1 MNTVYHCV
9 AAGVS
14 LISTATAQQE
24 GPEFVFSVEL
34 FLCLRRLFA
43 EYIREAGESKLPVI
57 VKRLF
62 VSLVMNGQLV

>member
-24 GPEFVFSVEL
+24 GPEFVFSVQL
-34 FLCLRRLFA
+34 FLCLRRLFG
-43 EYIREAGESKLPVI
+43 EYIREAGESK
-57 VKRLF
+57 
-62 VSLVMNGQLV
+62 